1 MPLTEC
7 QAVIFSAMDYWGD
20 AYSTINVAYSDSLL
34 LNAGGNRPPAIYD
47 GKCYMTTES
56 SKKTADDKKYPYT
69 KQLVRIAVQNGCT
82 NEKIAV
88 KAGLS
93 GKSISQ
99 VSRWRNGEALATERQ
114 MRALINE
121 FGHQLKRQVE
131 HLIAIEHDG
140 KQQFALL
147 QGDLLLKHNVRLLT
161 KKGKVAIYRVLLLK
175 DDHKFV
181 GAIQS
186 RFGLTRSVNV
196 NLLAHSD
203 NEDANWQTILIR
215 TSTGSQEIV
224 SFVDEFIISIE
235 LYKQY
240 EQSKVQD
247 NERKVL
253 GYKIRQVLLRA
264 GYAVE
269 DLFPLDLS
277 ACEIHNTTAQ

>member
-1 MPLTEC
+1 
-7 QAVIFSAMDYWGD
+7 MDDWGD
-20 AYSTINVAYSDSLL
+20 AYNTINVAYSGSLL
-34 LNAGGNRPPAIYD
+34 LNAGGNGPPAIYD

-56 SKKTADDKKYPYT
+56 FKKTGYDKKYPYT
-69 KQLVRIAVQNGCT
+69 KQLVRIAVQNGYT
-82 NEKIAV
+82 NADIAV

-147 QGDLLLKHNVRLLT
+147 QGDLLLKHSLRLST
-161 KKGKVAIYRVLLLK
+161 NKGKAAIFRVLLLK
-175 DDHKFV
+175 CDQRFV
-181 GAIQS
+181 VLGQI
-186 RFGLTRSVNV
+186 RYGLTNKVDIA
-196 NLLAHSD
+196 LLAHSD
-203 NEDANWQTILIR
+203 NEDANWQTIHVVTSENTQLI
-215 TSTGSQEIV
+215 I
-224 SFVDEFIISIE
+224 SFVDEFICSINLYHKDHASIE
-235 LYKQY
+235 Q
-240 EQSKVQD
+240 E

-264 GYAVE
+264 GYAVD
-269 DLFPLDLS
+269 DLRSLDLS
-277 ACEIHNTTAQ
+277 KYEIHNTASQ